1 MGPSGT
7 RDAASVRR
15 RYFALTV
22 AVGLAATLAL
32 AVTMGP
38 HSSAAPS
45 AQKAAAR
52 TAVTRTA
59 TTQDVSAATP
69 VPGNPAAKA
78 AAEAALAGNPGAD
91 APPPQPLD
99 SHATKAPLTRV
110 VQYHGYQIQVPGS
123 WPVYDLATDPSQCVL
138 FNVHAVY
145 LGTPGSAQD
154 CPATALG
161 HTESL
166 LIQAVSPASA
176 PSSAVVLPGTS
187 AALPQH
193 AALPAAAAAAATASD
208 ALQVE
213 VPVAGVL
220 VSAAFGAN
228 ETQIRAILAG
238 ATPTGTASGSSAST
252 TAAVSAPSAVQ
263 GLMSAGSE
271 LVTGRAAQCRRPQCR
286 RAPRSRQRRAR
297 PPPACRGWPGPGSG
311 STRARFPPPRR

>member
-7 RDAASVRR
+7 RDTASVRR
-15 RYFALTV
+15 RYFAIAV

-32 AVTMGP
+32 AVTIGP

-52 TAVTRTA
+52 TATARTA
-59 TTQDVSAATP
+59 TTQAVSAATP

-78 AAEAALAGNPGAD
+78 AAEAALAGNPAAD

-99 SHATKAPLTRV
+99 SHATKTPLTRI
-110 VQYHGYQIQVPGS
+110 VQYHGYQVTVPGS
-123 WPVYDLATDPSQCVL
+123 WPVYDLAADPSQCVL

-166 LIQAVSPASA
+166 FIQAVSPASA

-187 AALPQH
+187 AALPQN
-193 AALPAAAAAAATASD
+193 AALPAAATAAAAVSHM
-208 ALQVE
+208 LQVE
-213 VPVAGVL
+213 VSVAGVL
-220 VSAAFGAN
+220 VTAAYGAN
-228 ETQIRAILAG
+228 ETQIRTILAG
-238 ATPTGTASGSSAST
+238 ASKPA
-252 TAAVSAPSAVQ
+252 
-263 GLMSAGSE
+263 
-271 LVTGRAAQCRRPQCR
+271 RRPG
-286 RAPRSRQRRAR
+286 PAR
-297 PPPACRGWPGPGSG
+297 PPPPQLA
-311 STRARFPPPRR
+311 ARPPPRECCRADRNW